1 MIYLDNA
8 ATTKIDPEVY
18 EAMQPYLLEQYGNP
32 SAQYALGI
40 DAKNAVEKA
49 RETIAGCLNCEPEEI
64 YFTSGGTESD
74 NWILNQPNWDVIIT
88 SEIEHHAVLN
98 NVITKHYKS
107 EIGVDKYGRIQL
119 DKFREEIEQF
129 RGMQNICASIMFAN
143 NEIGTIQD
151 MSIIA
156 GICKDNNVFLHTDAV
171 QAFGHI
177 PIDVQQIPVN
187 ALSSSGHKFNGP
199 KGIGFL
205 YIRKGFDIIPMLR
218 GGKQENHLRSGTENV
233 AGIVGIAKAAEIS
246 IRDMKANTLKI
257 NEIRNILYGEI
268 TNKIPIAH
276 LNGTADWRKRLPG
289 SLNFRFD
296 GVRGE
301 ELVEWFNQNEIAVS
315 SGSACATGT
324 GEVSHVLRAIGLTEQ
339 QARSSVRF
347 TAGKFNDR
355 REVQKV
361 VDVLEFYVNT
371 VHRN

>member
-32 SAQYALGI
+32 SAQYALGTE
-40 DAKNAVEKA
+40 AKNAVEKA

-156 GICKDNNVFLHTDAV
+156 EICKDNNVFLHTDAV

-205 YIRKGFDIIPMLR
+205 YIRKGFDISPILR

>member
-1 MIYLDNA
+1 M
-8 ATTKIDPEVY
+8 
-18 EAMQPYLLEQYGNP
+18 
-32 SAQYALGI
+32 
-40 DAKNAVEKA
+40 
-49 RETIAGCLNCEPEEI
+49 
-64 YFTSGGTESD
+64 
-74 NWILNQPNWDVIIT
+74 
-88 SEIEHHAVLN
+88 
-98 NVITKHYKS
+98 
-107 EIGVDKYGRIQL
+107 
-119 DKFREEIEQF
+119 
-129 RGMQNICASIMFAN
+129 
-143 NEIGTIQD
+143 
-151 MSIIA
+151 
-156 GICKDNNVFLHTDAV
+156 FLHTDAV

-205 YIRKGFDIIPMLR
+205 YIRKGFDISPILR